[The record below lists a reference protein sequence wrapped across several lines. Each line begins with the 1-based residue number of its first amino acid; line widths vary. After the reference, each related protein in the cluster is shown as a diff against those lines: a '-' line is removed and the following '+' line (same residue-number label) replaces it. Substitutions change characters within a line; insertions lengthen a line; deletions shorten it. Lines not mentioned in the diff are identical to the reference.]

1 MAAKLFIVCPFSN
14 MEAFLQSR
22 FGVDAFF
29 LSYPGASLLQAEDF
43 DSVINYLITE
53 ESIRTIYL
61 VNDADCRFIK
71 SVIEKKGMN
80 GLPHEQALEE
90 LYIEHYFSCFKD
102 RPSAEQQFKLAE
114 LNVNEQVARVIS
126 YLGFTHGSQATSIEV
141 KGLVANK
148 KARTLKEIEKDK
160 SARSALNFTCFSLK
174 V

>member
-114 LNVNEQVARVIS
+114 LNVNKQVTNVAYFLSR
-126 YLGFTHGSQATSIEV
+126 LRCRPANKLEV
-141 KGLVANK
+141 KGLVTIKENNI
-148 KARTLKEIEKDK
+148 LKEIIRENPIK
-160 SARSALNFTCFSLK
+160 STSGSTCMIF
-174 V
+174 